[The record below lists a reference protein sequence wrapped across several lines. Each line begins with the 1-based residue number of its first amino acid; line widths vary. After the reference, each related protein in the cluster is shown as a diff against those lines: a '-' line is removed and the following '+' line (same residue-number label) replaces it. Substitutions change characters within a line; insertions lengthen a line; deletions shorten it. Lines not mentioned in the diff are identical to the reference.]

1 MVLNIDL
8 AAYLFRRL
16 YEAGA
21 RAVHGVPGD
30 YNLTAL
36 DYLEPAG
43 LAWIGNCNEL
53 NAGYAADGYGRIKGI
68 GALITT
74 FGVGEL
80 SAINAIAGAYAE
92 RSPLVHIV
100 GTPARGLQQQGARLH
115 HSLCNGSPDDYSI
128 FADMCSKITQ
138 VQENLLDVSTAPA
151 QIDRAIIA
159 CVRHKRPVYI
169 QLPADMVDAKVPSAP
184 LSTAL
189 DFTLE
194 HNDDQVE
201 RAAANAIVE
210 KIHQSKQPFILVDAG
225 ASRYSIATQVND
237 LVKATG
243 FPTATTPFGK
253 GAVDE
258 TLRNFHGVYGTV
270 GDHVFVDWVK
280 NCDLVLYI
288 GPFENNVNTY
298 YFKTIPEA
306 SKTIRFEEDSV
317 QIGCANGEHSRWALH
332 PGGLLRRVLT
342 QLDSGALRQYVEY
355 PKQLPNPPAL
365 LASLPRVQKTDLL
378 LQDTFWKRISEFFEP
393 GDIIMTETGTPST
406 GGRDFVL
413 PRQTTL
419 INSGVW
425 LSIGYM
431 LGSSQGVALAQ
442 RDLVAEDSSRR
453 GRTILFEG
461 DGSFQMTAQELSTII
476 HKRLDM
482 IIFLINND
490 GYTIERLVHGKDAIY
505 NDIAPWRYLEAPSCF
520 GAPNDGSY
528 VTMTARASTWG
539 ELMEIISKDDF
550 KYGSGLRMVEIMM
563 ERMDAPVILKRLLES
578 YSASAS

>member
-1 MVLNIDL
+1 MANEIDL
-8 AAYLFRRL
+8 AEYLFRRL
-16 YEAGA
+16 HEAGA

-43 LAWIGNCNEL
+43 LSWIGNCNEL

-100 GTPARGLQQQGARLH
+100 GTPARGLQKRGARLH

-128 FADMCSKITQ
+128 FADMCSKITRL
-138 VQENLLDVSTAPA
+138 QENLMDVSTAPA

-169 QLPADMVDAKVPSAP
+169 QLPADMVDAKVPSTP
-184 LSTAL
+184 LLVPLEFAL
-189 DFTLE
+189 E
-194 HNDDQVE
+194 PNDNEMEQD
-201 RAAANAIVE
+201 AAELILE
-210 KIHQSKQPFILVDAG
+210 KIRQSKQPFILVDAG
-225 ASRYSIATQVND
+225 ASRYSIEAETNE
-237 LVKATG
+237 LVRATG

-253 GAVDE
+253 GVLDE
-258 TLRNFHGVYGTV
+258 TVNNFHGVYGTV

-280 NCDLVLYI
+280 DCDLILYI

-306 SKTIRFEEDSV
+306 SKTIKFEENSV
-317 QIGCANGEHSRWALH
+317 QVGSASGEPKQWALH
-332 PGGLLRRVLT
+332 PGGLIRRILAG
-342 QLDSGALRQYVEY
+342 LDTGALRQYVEY
-355 PKQLPNPPAL
+355 PKLPDLRAHL
-365 LASLPRVQKTDLL
+365 KSLSPVQKTDLL

-393 GDIIMTETGTPST
+393 GDVIMTETGTPST

-413 PRQTTL
+413 PQNTTL
-419 INSGVW
+419 VNSGVW

-431 LGSSQGVALAQ
+431 LASSQGVALAQ
-442 RDLVAEDSSRR
+442 RDLAAVDSNRR

-476 HKRLDM
+476 HQRLDM

-490 GYTIERLVHGKDAIY
+490 GYTIERLVHGKDAAY
-505 NDIAPWRYLEAPSCF
+505 NDIAPWRYLETPSCF
-520 GAPNDGSY
+520 GAPTDGSY
-528 VTMTARASTWG
+528 KTMTARASNWG
-539 ELMEIISKDDF
+539 ELTEIISKDEF
-550 KYGSGLRMVEIMM
+550 KYGSGLRMVEVMM
-563 ERMDAPVILKRLLES
+563 DRMDAPVILKRLLES

>member
-1 MVLNIDL
+1 MSQHIDL
-8 AAYLFRRL
+8 AEFLFRRL
-16 YEAGA
+16 YEVGL

-36 DYLEPAG
+36 DYIKPAG
-43 LAWIGNCNEL
+43 LDWVGNCNEL

-100 GTPARGLQQQGARLH
+100 GTPARALQQRGAKLH

-128 FADMCSKITQ
+128 FAEMCAKIT
-138 VQENLLDVSTAPA
+138 VAQENLMDASAATY
-151 QIDRAIIA
+151 QIDQALITCLR
-159 CVRHKRPVYI
+159 RKRPVYI
-169 QLPADMVDAKVPSAP
+169 QLPADMVEAKVPLSALSKP
-184 LSTAL
+184 LDTSPSPNDADAERTAA
-189 DFTLE
+189 DVII
-194 HNDDQVE
+194 Q
-201 RAAANAIVE
+201 RISQA
-210 KIHQSKQPFILVDAG
+210 KQPFILVDAG
-225 ASRYSIATQVND
+225 ASRCGMAAETNA
-237 LVKATG
+237 LVQATG

-253 GAVDE
+253 GIVDE
-258 TLRNFHGVYGTV
+258 TLPNFHGVYGTV
-270 GDHVFVDWVK
+270 GDHVFVPWVEE
-280 NCDLVLYI
+280 CDLVFYI
-288 GPFENNVNTY
+288 GPFQNNVNTY
-298 YFKTIPEA
+298 YFKTVPEP
-306 SKTIRFEEDSV
+306 SKTITLDEDSV
-317 QIGCANGEHSRWALH
+317 VIGSFNNEAQKWLLH
-332 PGGLLRRVLT
+332 PAGVLRKVLAR
-342 QLDSGALRQYVEY
+342 LDPSMISQYAEY
-355 PKQLPNPPAL
+355 PDLPNLRAHLGNLAPPQP
-365 LASLPRVQKTDLL
+365 SDLL
-378 LQDTFWKRISEFFEP
+378 TQDTFWRRISKFFEP

-419 INSGVW
+419 VNSGVW

-442 RDLVAEDSSRR
+442 RDLAAEGSPT

-490 GYTIERLVHGKDAIY
+490 GYTIERLVHGKDEVY
-505 NDIAPWRYLEAPSCF
+505 NDIAPWRYLEAPHCF
-520 GAPNDGSY
+520 GAPTDGSY
-528 VTMTARASTWG
+528 KTTTARASNWG
-539 ELMEIISKDDF
+539 ELMQIISNDDF
-550 KYGSGLRMVEIMM
+550 KHGSGLRMVEIMM
-563 ERMDAPVILKRLLES
+563 DRMDAPVILKRLLES

>member
-1 MVLNIDL
+1 M
-8 AAYLFRRL
+8 
-16 YEAGA
+16 
-21 RAVHGVPGD
+21 
-30 YNLTAL
+30 
-36 DYLEPAG
+36 
-43 LAWIGNCNEL
+43 
-53 NAGYAADGYGRIKGI
+53 
-68 GALITT
+68 
-74 FGVGEL
+74 
-80 SAINAIAGAYAE
+80 
-92 RSPLVHIV
+92 
-100 GTPARGLQQQGARLH
+100 
-115 HSLCNGSPDDYSI
+115 
-128 FADMCSKITQ
+128 
-138 VQENLLDVSTAPA
+138 DVSTAPA

-189 DFTLE
+189 DFALE
-194 HNDDQVE
+194 HNDDQME

-210 KIHQSKQPFILVDAG
+210 KIHQSKQPFILVDTG
-225 ASRYSIATQVND
+225 ASRYSIVTEVND
-237 LVKATG
+237 LVK
-243 FPTATTPFGK
+243 
-253 GAVDE
+253 
-258 TLRNFHGVYGTV
+258 
-270 GDHVFVDWVK
+270 VK

-288 GPFENNVNTY
+288 KPFKNNVNTY

-306 SKTIRFEEDSV
+306 SKTIRFEEDSL
-317 QIGCANGEHSRWALH
+317 QIGCADGEHSRWALR
-332 PGGLLRRVLT
+332 PVGLLRRVLA
-342 QLDSGALRQYVEY
+342 QLESGALRQYVEY
-355 PKQLPNPPAL
+355 PRQLPNLPAL
-365 LASLPRVQKTDLL
+365 LASLPRVQKTDPL

-528 VTMTARASTWG
+528 VTMTARASTSG

>member
-1 MVLNIDL
+1 MVNEIDL
-8 AAYLFRRL
+8 GEYLFKRL
-16 YEAGA
+16 HEAGA

-36 DYLEPAG
+36 DYIEPAG

-68 GALITT
+68 GALVTT

-100 GTPARGLQQQGARLH
+100 GTPARGLQRRGAKLH
-115 HSLCNGSPDDYSI
+115 HSLCNGKQDDFSM
-128 FADMCSKITQ
+128 FADMCSKITLL
-138 VQENLLDVSTAPA
+138 QENLMDPETAPE
-151 QIDRAIIA
+151 QIDRALIA
-159 CVRHKRPVYI
+159 CVRHQRPVYI
-169 QLPADMVDAKVPSAP
+169 QLPADMVDIKVSSTP
-184 LSTAL
+184 LLVPLNFS
-189 DFTLE
+189 LE
-194 HNDDQVE
+194 PNDSQAE
-201 RAAANAIVE
+201 HAAAEAILG
-210 KIHQSKQPFILVDAG
+210 KIYQAKQPFILVDAG
-225 ASRYSIATQVND
+225 ASRFNMAAETNE

-243 FPTATTPFGK
+243 FPTSTTPFGK
-253 GAVDE
+253 GVVDE
-258 TLRNFHGVYGTV
+258 TVHNFHGVYGTV
-270 GDHVFVDWVK
+270 GDHVYVDWVK
-280 NCDLVLYI
+280 ECDLILYL

-298 YFKTIPEA
+298 YFKTIPEQ
-306 SKTIRFEEDSV
+306 SKTVRFDEDSV
-317 QIGCANGEHSRWALH
+317 QVGYAGGEPRTWKLH
-332 PGGLLRRVLT
+332 PKGLIRRI
-342 QLDSGALRQYVEY
+342 LDRLDKGALNQYAEY
-355 PKQLPNPPAL
+355 PQLPDL
-365 LASLPRVQKTDLL
+365 RVQLKSLPPVQKTELL

-393 GDIIMTETGTPST
+393 GDVVMTETGTPST

-413 PRQTTL
+413 PQQTTL

-431 LGSSQGVALAQ
+431 LGASQGVALAQ
-442 RDLVAEDSSRR
+442 RDLAADDRSRR

-476 HKRLDM
+476 HKRLDI

-490 GYTIERLVHGKDAIY
+490 GYTIERLVHGKDEAY

-520 GAPNDGSY
+520 GAPTDGSY
-528 VTMTARASTWG
+528 KTMTARAANWG
-539 ELMEIISKDDF
+539 ELTEIISKDEF
-550 KYGSGLRMVEIMM
+550 KYGSGLRMVEVLMD
-563 ERMDAPVILKRLLES
+563 RMDAPVILKRLLES

>member
-1 MVLNIDL
+1 MVHNIDL

-74 FGVGEL
+74 LGALMPREVPLSTLWEHLHEAFRNKERDCITL
-80 SAINAIAGAYAE
+80 SA
-92 RSPLVHIV
+92 
-100 GTPARGLQQQGARLH
+100 
-115 HSLCNGSPDDYSI
+115 
-128 FADMCSKITQ
+128 M
-138 VQENLLDVSTAPA
+138 VQENLMDVSTAPA

-159 CVRHKRPVYI
+159 CVRHKRPIYI

-194 HNDDQVE
+194 HNDDQME

-210 KIHQSKQPFILVDAG
+210 
-225 ASRYSIATQVND
+225 
-237 LVKATG
+237 
-243 FPTATTPFGK
+243 
-253 GAVDE
+253 
-258 TLRNFHGVYGTV
+258 
-270 GDHVFVDWVK
+270 
-280 NCDLVLYI
+280 
-288 GPFENNVNTY
+288 
-298 YFKTIPEA
+298 
-306 SKTIRFEEDSV
+306 
-317 QIGCANGEHSRWALH
+317 QIGGADGEHSRWALR
-332 PGGLLRRVLT
+332 PVGLLRRVLA
-342 QLDSGALRQYVEY
+342 QLESGALRQYVEY
-355 PKQLPNPPAL
+355 PRQLPNLPAL
-365 LASLPRVQKTDLL
+365 PASLPRVQKTDPL

-505 NDIAPWRYLEAPSCF
+505 NDVAPWRYLEAPSCF

-528 VTMTARASTWG
+528 VTMTVTDG
-539 ELMEIISKDDF
+539 CTGYLK
-550 KYGSGLRMVEIMM
+550 
-563 ERMDAPVILKRLLES
+563 APVRELLCFGQLEVS
-578 YSASAS
+578 NK

>member
-1 MVLNIDL
+1 MSDSIDL
-8 AAYLFRRL
+8 AEFLFRRI

-36 DYLEPAG
+36 DYVEPAG
-43 LAWIGNCNEL
+43 LDWVGNCNEL

-100 GTPARGLQQQGARLH
+100 GTPARGLQQRGAKLH

-128 FADMCSKITQ
+128 FADMCTKIT
-138 VQENLLDVSTAPA
+138 VAQENLVDVSTAPS
-151 QIDRAIIA
+151 QIDRALGA
-159 CVRHKRPVYI
+159 CTRHRRPVYI
-169 QLPADMVDAKVPSAP
+169 QLPADMVDAKVPASSLSIP
-184 LSTAL
+184 LDLS
-189 DFTLE
+189 LE
-194 HNDDQVE
+194 PNDNKAE
-201 RAAANAIVE
+201 EAAAELILQR
-210 KIHQSKQPFILVDAG
+210 IYQSKQPFILVDAG
-225 ASRYSIATQVND
+225 ASRYNMAAETNE

-253 GAVDE
+253 GIVCE
-258 TLRNFHGVYGTV
+258 TMSNFHGVYGTV
-270 GDHVFVDWVK
+270 GDHVFVPWV
-280 NCDLVLYI
+280 NECDLILYI

-298 YFKTIPEA
+298 YFKTIPEP
-306 SKTIRFEEDSV
+306 SKTITFNEDSV
-317 QIGCANGEHSRWALH
+317 QIGTSAGESTQWGLH
-332 PGGLLRRVLT
+332 PGGLLRRILSR
-342 QLDSGALRQYVEY
+342 LDRGALCQYVEY
-355 PKQLPNPPAL
+355 PKLPNL
-365 LASLPRVQKTDLL
+365 REHLKSLVPVQKTDPLR
-378 LQDTFWKRISEFFEP
+378 QDTFWKRISEFFEP

-413 PRQTTL
+413 PPQTTL
-419 INSGVW
+419 VNSGVW

-431 LGSSQGVALAQ
+431 LGASQGVALAQ
-442 RDLVAEDSSRR
+442 RDLAAAGSRK

-476 HKRLDM
+476 RKRLDM

-490 GYTIERLVHGKDAIY
+490 GYAIERLVHGADAVY
-505 NDIAPWRYLEAPSCF
+505 NDIAPWRYLETPHCF
-520 GAPNDGSY
+520 GAPTDGSY
-528 VTMTARASTWG
+528 KTMTARASNWG
-539 ELMEIISKDDF
+539 ELTEIIYKDDF
-550 KYGSGLRMVEIMM
+550 RHGSGLRMVEIMM
-563 ERMDAPVILKRLLES
+563 ERMDAPVILKKLLES

>member
-1 MVLNIDL
+1 M
-8 AAYLFRRL
+8 
-16 YEAGA
+16 
-21 RAVHGVPGD
+21 
-30 YNLTAL
+30 
-36 DYLEPAG
+36 
-43 LAWIGNCNEL
+43 
-53 NAGYAADGYGRIKGI
+53 
-68 GALITT
+68 
-74 FGVGEL
+74 
-80 SAINAIAGAYAE
+80 
-92 RSPLVHIV
+92 
-100 GTPARGLQQQGARLH
+100 
-115 HSLCNGSPDDYSI
+115 
-128 FADMCSKITQ
+128 
-138 VQENLLDVSTAPA
+138 DVSTAPA

-189 DFTLE
+189 EFALE
-194 HNDDQVE
+194 HNDDQME

-210 KIHQSKQPFILVDAG
+210 KIHQSKQPFILVDTG
-225 ASRYSIATQVND
+225 ASRYSIVTEVND
-237 LVKATG
+237 LVK
-243 FPTATTPFGK
+243 
-253 GAVDE
+253 

-270 GDHVFVDWVK
+270 SDHVFVDWVK

-288 GPFENNVNTY
+288 GPFENNGNTY

-306 SKTIRFEEDSV
+306 SKTIRFEEDSL
-317 QIGCANGEHSRWALH
+317 QIGCADGEHSRWALR
-332 PGGLLRRVLT
+332 PVGLLRRVLA
-342 QLDSGALRQYVEY
+342 QLESGALRQYVEY
-355 PKQLPNPPAL
+355 PRQLPNLPAL
-365 LASLPRVQKTDLL
+365 LASLPRVQKTDPL

-393 GDIIMTETGTPST
+393 GDIIMTETGAPST

-419 INSGVW
+419 INSG
-425 LSIGYM
+425 S
-431 LGSSQGVALAQ
+431 
-442 RDLVAEDSSRR
+442 DLVAEDSSRR

-490 GYTIERLVHGKDAIY
+490 GYIIERLVHGKDAIY

-520 GAPNDGSY
+520 DAPNDGSY
-528 VTMTARASTWG
+528 VTMTARAPTSG

>member
-1 MVLNIDL
+1 MDL
-8 AAYLFRRL
+8 AEYLFKRL

-21 RAVHGVPGD
+21 RAVRGVPGD

-100 GTPARGLQQQGARLH
+100 GTPARGLQQRGARLH

-138 VQENLLDVSTAPA
+138 LQENLMDVSTAPA

-169 QLPADMVDAKVPSAP
+169 QLPADMVDAKVPSAL
-184 LSTAL
+184 LSTPL
-189 DFTLE
+189 DFKLE
-194 HNDDQVE
+194 ANDDQME
-201 RAAANAIVE
+201 RAAADAIVE

-225 ASRYSIATQVND
+225 ASRYSIAAEVNH

-258 TLRNFHGVYGTV
+258 TLKNFHGVYGTV
-270 GDHVFVDWVK
+270 GDHVFVDCVK
-280 NCDLVLYI
+280 DCDLVLYI

-317 QIGCANGEHSRWALH
+317 HIGSANGEHKRWALH
-332 PGGLLRRVLT
+332 PGGLLRRVLA

-355 PKQLPNPPAL
+355 PKQLPDLPAHL
-365 LASLPRVQKTDLL
+365 LSLPPVQKTDHL

-393 GDIIMTETGTPST
+393 GDIVMTETGTPST
-406 GGRDFVL
+406 GGRDFG
-413 PRQTTL
+413 Q
-419 INSGVW
+419 
-425 LSIGYM
+425 
-431 LGSSQGVALAQ
+431 LGRVALAQ

-490 GYTIERLVHGKDAIY
+490 GYTIERLVHGKDAAY

-528 VTMTARASTWG
+528 KTMTARASNWG
-539 ELMEIISKDDF
+539 ELIEIISKDDF
-550 KYGSGLRMVEIMM
+550 KYGSGLRMIEVMM
-563 ERMDAPVILKRLLES
+563 ERMDAPVILKRFLES

>member
-1 MVLNIDL
+1 MDL
-8 AAYLFRRL
+8 AEYLFKRL

-21 RAVHGVPGD
+21 RAVRGVPGD

-100 GTPARGLQQQGARLH
+100 GTPARGLQQRGARLH

-138 VQENLLDVSTAPA
+138 LQENLMDVSTAPA

-169 QLPADMVDAKVPSAP
+169 QLPADMVDAKVPSAL
-184 LSTAL
+184 LSTPL
-189 DFTLE
+189 DFKLE
-194 HNDDQVE
+194 ANDDQME
-201 RAAANAIVE
+201 RAAADAIVE

-225 ASRYSIATQVND
+225 ASRYSIAAEVNH

-258 TLRNFHGVYGTV
+258 TLKNFHGVYGTV
-270 GDHVFVDWVK
+270 GDHVFVDCVK
-280 NCDLVLYI
+280 DCDLVLYI

-317 QIGCANGEHSRWALH
+317 HIGSANGEHKRWALH
-332 PGGLLRRVLT
+332 PGGLLRRVLA

-355 PKQLPNPPAL
+355 PKQLPDLPAHL
-365 LASLPRVQKTDLL
+365 LSLPPVQKTDHL

-393 GDIIMTETGTPST
+393 GDIVMTETGTPST
-406 GGRDFVL
+406 GGRDF
-413 PRQTTL
+413 
-419 INSGVW
+419 
-425 LSIGYM
+425 
-431 LGSSQGVALAQ
+431 GVALAQ

-490 GYTIERLVHGKDAIY
+490 GYTIERLVHGKDAAY

-528 VTMTARASTWG
+528 KTMTARASNWG
-539 ELMEIISKDDF
+539 ELIEIISKDDF
-550 KYGSGLRMVEIMM
+550 KYGSGLRMIEVMM
-563 ERMDAPVILKRLLES
+563 ERMDAPVILKRFLES

>member
-1 MVLNIDL
+1 
-8 AAYLFRRL
+8 
-16 YEAGA
+16 
-21 RAVHGVPGD
+21 
-30 YNLTAL
+30 
-36 DYLEPAG
+36 
-43 LAWIGNCNEL
+43 
-53 NAGYAADGYGRIKGI
+53 
-68 GALITT
+68 
-74 FGVGEL
+74 
-80 SAINAIAGAYAE
+80 
-92 RSPLVHIV
+92 
-100 GTPARGLQQQGARLH
+100 
-115 HSLCNGSPDDYSI
+115 
-128 FADMCSKITQ
+128 
-138 VQENLLDVSTAPA
+138 
-151 QIDRAIIA
+151 
-159 CVRHKRPVYI
+159 
-169 QLPADMVDAKVPSAP
+169 MVDAKVPSAP

-189 DFTLE
+189 DFALE
-194 HNDDQVE
+194 HNDDQME

-210 KIHQSKQPFILVDAG
+210 KIHQSKQPFILVDTG
-225 ASRYSIATQVND
+225 ASRYSIVTEVND
-237 LVKATG
+237 LVKVTG
-243 FPTATTPFGK
+243 FLTATTPFGK
-253 GAVDE
+253 GVVDE

-270 GDHVFVDWVK
+270 K

-288 GPFENNVNTY
+288 KPFKNNVNTY

-306 SKTIRFEEDSV
+306 SKTIRFEEDSL
-317 QIGCANGEHSRWALH
+317 QIGCADGEHSRWALR
-332 PGGLLRRVLT
+332 PVGLLRRVLA
-342 QLDSGALRQYVEY
+342 QLESGALRQYVEY
-355 PKQLPNPPAL
+355 PRQLPNLPAL
-365 LASLPRVQKTDLL
+365 LASLPRVQKTDPL

-528 VTMTARASTWG
+528 VTMTARASTSG